1 VLAFRART
9 SPGRTPLRLG
19 VRRWAF
25 ASGVGRVAPGRRS
38 GLGRVVGARGDLPPS
53 QARSYSQPLINQP
66 APRSLESEAKGCVMA
81 KNVGTIEHRGPI
93 ATPGR
98 TKTPQVI
105 GLVLSPQS
113 CHGPEHSSS
122 RAGAGHTTMS
132 QATEADSASSYAPR
146 GVLRDYEVIS
156 TLGHG
161 SFGKVKR
168 E

>member
-1 VLAFRART
+1 V
-9 SPGRTPLRLG
+9 G
-19 VRRWAF
+19 VRPCGWACG
-25 ASGVGRVAPGRRS
+25 AGLSPRAWGVWLRVAGGRAS
-38 GLGRVVGARGDLPPS
+38 GLGRVVGGRVISRLSSPELFSTAH
-53 QARSYSQPLINQP
+53 QP
-66 APRSLESEAKGCVMA
+66 ASPTFFRVCSAKGCVMA

-105 GLVLSPQS
+105 GLVLSSRFCQ
-113 CHGPEHSSS
+113 GPDHSSS
-122 RAGAGHTTMS
+122 RAGAGHTIMS
-132 QATEADSASSYAPR
+132 QAIVADPASSYAPR